1 MKHQQTTK
9 EKDEKYWHLRF
20 ISLPEPFNV
29 QFWNKYCII
38 IPKCH
43 YYRFLN
49 ISCLLVNLTTSCSQ
63 YYSTKNRE
71 GLIRCLIQQFSKW
84 LLDKSRLWDILST
97 EMTKII
103 WQSIQRIYVMY
114 LLQILWIS
122 YYTTFHNPRDILNK
136 FFLQWHIHCACL
148 TLFLRAQG
156 LGMEKAT

>member
-9 EKDEKYWHLRF
+9 EKEEKYWHLRF
-20 ISLPEPFNV
+20 ISLQEPFNV
-29 QFWNKYCII
+29 QFWNKYHII

-43 YYRFLN
+43 NYRFLK
-49 ISCLLVNLTTSCSQ
+49 ISCLLVNLATSCSQ

-84 LLDKSRLWDILST
+84 LLDKSKLWDILST
-97 EMTKII
+97 
-103 WQSIQRIYVMY
+103 YVKY
-114 LLQILWIS
+114 ILQILWIS

-148 TLFLRAQG
+148 TLFLKAQG
-156 LGMEKAT
+156 QGMEKAT